1 MRITEAKL
9 RTIIKQELTRVLNE
23 NNTPAADEYFK
34 KVLEYLRAKGGV
46 ADKADFSYTNEEA
59 KQKGMNP
66 IPPYATDSSVR
77 QLLLRGRESDT
88 SPFYSL
94 TLNPNE
100 RDESKI
106 NIVNFYTY
114 YDRNSGKNIVKFAET
129 TKADIRKKFA

>member
-1 MRITEAKL
+1 MRISEAQL

-46 ADKADFSYTNEEA
+46 VDKADFSYTNEEA
-59 KQKGMNP
+59 KRKGMNP
-66 IPPYATDSSVR
+66 IPPYATDSNVAR
-77 QLLLRGRESDT
+77 LLLRGRESET
-88 SPFYSL
+88 NPFYSL

-106 NIVNFYTY
+106 KIVNFYTY
-114 YDRNSGKNIVKFAET
+114 YDSKFGKNIVKFAET
-129 TKADIRKKFA
+129 TKADIRKKYS